1 VEEKGNESVG
11 IEIEIEAE
19 ITGTGGEGMIKN
31 DLQRKLHILKN
42 LLMKMIV
49 D

>member
-11 IEIEIEAE
+11 IEIETE
-19 ITGTGGEGMIKN
+19 ITVTGGEGMIKN